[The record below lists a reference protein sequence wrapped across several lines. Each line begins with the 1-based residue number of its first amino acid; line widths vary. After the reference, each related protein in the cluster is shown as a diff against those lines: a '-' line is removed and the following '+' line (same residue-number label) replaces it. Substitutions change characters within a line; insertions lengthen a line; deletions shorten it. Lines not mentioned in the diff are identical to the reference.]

1 MGHIDFA
8 FYTDI
13 GGRTDNED
21 AYCNKILDDG
31 YLFAV
36 ADGLGGHKG
45 GEIASGTAIRTI
57 EKYFTETESRN
68 IAESV
73 ELANNQVLNMQK
85 ETATGMKTTI
95 SAVFAGE
102 NETVIAYVGDSRV
115 YAFKDGKIVFQT
127 KDHSASQLA
136 VSVGEIEKDEIR
148 NHPDRN
154 VLTRALGVSDEVKV
168 EVVTLQN
175 SEYDALLLCTD
186 GFWEY
191 VLEEEMEET
200 LCSCQSANN
209 WLYKMRII
217 QLNKASEDCDNNTA
231 IVVVKQNLK
240 IKCD

>member
-13 GGRTDNED
+13 GGRMDNED

-45 GEIASGTAIRTI
+45 GEVASGTAIRTI
-57 EKYFTETESRN
+57 EKYFTETERRN

-73 ELANNQVLNMQK
+73 ELANTQVLNMQK

-95 SAVFAGE
+95 SAVFAGK
-102 NETVIAYVGDSRV
+102 NETAIAYVGDSRV

-168 EVVTLQN
+168 DVVTLQN